1 MKFFTGA
8 KMAAVVRQ
16 FFLIL
21 LLLSLPAAA
30 QRLFVEAPPSLR
42 PLASRLQALDPVQIE
57 GAARLVGLQD
67 PGPPIRVILAEEG
80 SVQALSAHRW
90 VAGYA
95 LPEQGV
101 VVLLPA
107 RSPSYPDSTLEDL
120 LRHEL
125 AHVLV
130 GRASHLRPLPRWFHE
145 GVALIAGSS
154 WGLEEQ
160 TRLATTLLSGGEVPL
175 AEVDRR
181 FGGGEGE
188 VRSAY
193 TLAGAFVRDLLSR
206 HGRDVIG
213 EILAGL
219 AAGLSFYEAFA
230 QATGTPLADA
240 ERTFW
245 ASQTLW
251 YRWVPFLTSSVV
263 LWILITLL
271 AFWASRRRRKRDA
284 ARMAGWAAE
293 EEAAQSPEPP
303 VV

>member
-1 MKFFTGA
+1 M
-8 KMAAVVRQ
+8 VRQ

-21 LLLSLPAAA
+21 LLLSFPAVA
-30 QRLFVEAPPSLR
+30 QRLFVEAPPSLQ
-42 PLASRLQALDPVQIE
+42 PLASRLQTLDPIQIE
-57 GAARLVGLQD
+57 GAARLVGLTD

-80 SVQALSAHRW
+80 SVQALSAPRW

-107 RSPSYPDSTLEDL
+107 RSPSYPDSTLEGL
-120 LRHEL
+120 LRHEM

-130 GRASHLRPLPRWFHE
+130 GRASGLRPLPRWFHE
-145 GVALIAGSS
+145 GVAMIAGSS

-175 AEVDRR
+175 AEVDQR

-213 EILAGL
+213 EILRGVAS
-219 AAGLSFYEAFA
+219 GLSFEAAFA
-230 QATGTPLADA
+230 RATGTTLANA
-240 ERTFW
+240 ESVFW

-271 AFWASRRRRKRDA
+271 ALWAIRRRRKRDA
-284 ARMAGWAAE
+284 ARLAGWAAE
-293 EEAAQSPEPP
+293 EEAAQNPDPP
-303 VV
+303 LVN